1 MECPLG
7 CTFDWRILGL
17 AIGALLLGLLTLL
30 SLAMNIG
37 GVMMLLRRFKVSL
50 DIQPRADGD
59 GDEPER
65 KPANHSVLATWL
77 FGLFVLSLIAIAV
90 ALIASG

>member
-1 MECPLG
+1 MDCPIG
-7 CTFDWRILGL
+7 CGFDLRILLL

-30 SLAMNIG
+30 SLVLNIG

-50 DIQPRADGD
+50 DIQPRADED
-59 GDEPER
+59 RPD
-65 KPANHSVLATWL
+65 KKSDHSVLATWL

>member
-1 MECPLG
+1 MDCPLG
-7 CTFDWRILGL
+7 CGFDWRILLL

-37 GVMMLLRRFKVSL
+37 GVMMLLRRFNVSL
-50 DIQPRADGD
+50 DIQPKGE
-59 GDEPER
+59 DEPD
-65 KPANHSVLATWL
+65 KKSDHSVLATWL